1 MKEVNTAA
9 SWLPTEKIYLRM
21 ILCHR
26 HRDKPMAL
34 EDSEFDSFEEPE
46 IDSFSDYTGDSFKGS
61 LILADPSLKEPTF
74 FQSVLLLTEH
84 SMDEGAFGFIMN
96 RPLGRTVGELLTE
109 EILSDDHHKHLSEV
123 PVFLGGPVNREH
135 LTFSAFGWSEAG
147 EELQYNTHLSA
158 AEAVMHQMEGFH
170 IRAFVGYSGWS
181 EGQLEDEM
189 EAKSWITHK
198 AEPEVIDLS
207 KVDGLW
213 KLLLRDLG
221 PWHKLIADEP
231 DDLGLN

>member
-1 MKEVNTAA
+1 MA
-9 SWLPTEKIYLRM
+9 S
-21 ILCHR
+21 
-26 HRDKPMAL
+26 
-34 EDSEFDSFEEPE
+34 EDSEFDSFEDPE
-46 IDSFSDYTGDSFKGS
+46 FDSVSDNLNESYKGS

-84 SMDEGAFGFIMN
+84 SMDEGAFGYILN

-109 EILSDDHHKHLSEV
+109 EILSDAHHEKLSKV

-135 LTFSAFGWSEAG
+135 LTFSAFGWSEA
-147 EELQYNTHLSA
+147 EAELQYNTHLSA

-189 EAKSWITHK
+189 ESNSWITHK
-198 AEPEVIDLS
+198 PEPEVIDLS

-213 KLLLRDLG
+213 KLLLRDLS